1 MTKTDQITTNLTI
14 DEIFVKVK
22 TMANKYNFF
31 LLEKEGRLI
40 LKREIIYSNGTS
52 TVIQKYT
59 VLPLIKEGITEV
71 IISLEIES
79 NFINKTIEKMYVT
92 DSNTVKAINSFKNVL
107 NKILDDDMPLSE
119 DEHNIS
125 GAEAPTSNGLKL
137 FIYVVIIFV
146 IALFL
151 ITMEKSCK

>member
-1 MTKTDQITTNLTI
+1 MTKTDQITTNLPI
-14 DEIFVKVK
+14 DDVFVKVK
-22 TMANKYNFF
+22 AMANNYNFF

-59 VLPLIKEGITEV
+59 VFPLIKEGITEV

-92 DSNTVKAINSFKNVL
+92 DSNTVKTINSFKNVL
-107 NKILDDDMPLSE
+107 TKVLDDDMPLSE
-119 DEHNIS
+119 DEYNIS
-125 GAEAPTSNGLKL
+125 GSEAPTSNGLKL
-137 FIYVVIIFV
+137 FIYIVIIFA
-146 IALFL
+146 IAMFL